1 MLLSRWLPLISGVM
15 RYFSLYS
22 HTANLSSSRLHIR
35 QEVCRGGGWSGALN
49 LVQFGHA
56 ARSTFKHFK
65 RHAVQQRCRG
75 SRVLVS
81 WLCRMKLGR
90 KITNKSKLNVS
101 VAALHLFGLTSWF
114 GLGPVQTTVFGFFFE
129 NAHVLHLFGQPSIRI
144 LKPHFFE
151 NGSQGWEIR
160 KRIPPVLM
168 CTANPHTSHNNNNNG
183 GLHVRVRA
191 AEDIEPFLQLTRLV
205 VESELQQQF
214 DLINCPHKRFW
225 FPYTSHFHLLAV
237 FSFSVNCLFT
247 VWKLNAHAPCLLLRF
262 WWMSSAT

>member
-114 GLGPVQTTVFGFFFE
+114 GLGPVQTTVFVFFF
-129 NAHVLHLFGQPSIRI
+129 
-144 LKPHFFE
+144 
-151 NGSQGWEIR
+151 R
-160 KRIPPVLM
+160 KRTRIASVWPTVHTDPE
-168 CTANPHTSHNNNNNG
+168 TALFWKRVSGLRNSKTHPSRSHVYG
-183 GLHVRVRA
+183 
-191 AEDIEPFLQLTRLV
+191 
-205 VESELQQQF
+205 ESAY
-214 DLINCPHKRFW
+214 
-225 FPYTSHFHLLAV
+225 FP
-237 FSFSVNCLFT
+237 
-247 VWKLNAHAPCLLLRF
+247 
-262 WWMSSAT
+262 